1 MPRKARLVIDLPQ
14 FNVAEDEVRANTRT
28 QTALGQKD
36 KVLKLL
42 LLQKSLSVCGCVEGA
57 WKSSPA
63 AVLGMSSG
71 RNIRTSFQRE
81 MPIHTLSKWFALAL
95 FFHETA
101 L

>member
-1 MPRKARLVIDLPQ
+1 MPRKACLVSDLPQ
-14 FNVAEDEVRANTRT
+14 FNVAEDEVRTNTRI

-63 AVLGMSSG
+63 AVLGTSFG

-81 MPIHTLSKWFALAL
+81 MPIHTLSK
-95 FFHETA
+95 
-101 L
+101 